1 MDIVLQFN
9 FPLHAVWKYA
19 YYSYFVWYIFTLPFI
34 TGNRTLIRQHTTPV
48 LNHWSWLFVVVWN
61 IYGGFETTNFRL
73 RIQRSL
79 HWATYQ
85 WVFKLWQRV
94 WIIYRLSLN
103 DKKIYSLLYHL
114 SFISFWISTCLW
126 SWRLWIWLPLM
137 ITMDPNIIACP
148 CDMFCFTNLPCTLH
162 SNF

>member
-1 MDIVLQFN
+1 MEKIALFKVYRLMFVFFTYNKCSVRVSQYFQVLHTETPVNELSRKVLQFN

-94 WIIYRLSLN
+94 WIIYRLSACEAE
-103 DKKIYSLLYHL
+103 DCGFDSHL
-114 SFISFWISTCLW
+114 W
-126 SWRLWIWLPLM
+126 
-137 ITMDPNIIACP
+137 
-148 CDMFCFTNLPCTLH
+148 
-162 SNF
+162 